1 MSPGFESDWNTP
13 RAWAIDLGVCAAV
26 GVLLGV
32 IGPFGSYLNDGI
44 AMRILY
50 WMGVFVVSGI
60 VHGIVIRQVRPVA
73 SRARIPV
80 WVWLPAVV
88 LVLNL
93 PLSTLSRLT
102 AITIWPVLAD
112 AVRPLE
118 WFGQSLVIA
127 LAYASAFVFLRFRT
141 GPAVAVPFVA
151 GAPGPSPR
159 IRDDLLC
166 LQMEDHYVRV
176 HTPDGSRL
184 VLMPL
189 SQAMMEVSG
198 VEGLRVHRSWWVSR
212 SAVAAVRSE
221 GRNYRLVLTNGIEAP
236 VARSAVSTLRAAGW
250 LDHQMAVGPG
260 VTVNRTAPV
269 PTPVP

>member
-1 MSPGFESDWNTP
+1 MAFATEWNTP
-13 RAWAIDLGVCAAV
+13 RAWAIDLGVCAVV
-26 GVLLGV
+26 GGLLG
-32 IGPFGSYLNDGI
+32 ILGPFGSYLNEGA

-50 WMGVFVVSGI
+50 WVGVFMVSGA
-60 VHGIVIRQVRPVA
+60 VHGIVIRKMLRPA
-73 SRARIPV
+73 ARAQIPV
-80 WVWLPAVV
+80 WVWLPGVV

-102 AITIWPVLAD
+102 AIAIWPELEQ

-118 WFGQSLVIA
+118 WFVQSLVIA
-127 LAYASAFVFLRFRT
+127 LAYASAFYFLRFRP
-141 GPAVAVPFVA
+141 GRVIVAPAVE
-151 GAPGPSPR
+151 GHRSGTLR

-189 SQAMMEVSG
+189 SQAVTEVAG
-198 VEGLRVHRSWWVSR
+198 IEGLRIHRSWWVAR

-221 GRNYRLVLTNGIEAP
+221 GRNFRLVLTNGIEAP

-250 LDHQMAVGPG
+250 LDDP
-260 VTVNRTAPV
+260 NRGRNER
-269 PTPVP
+269 

>member
-1 MSPGFESDWNTP
+1 MSAAFESEWNTP

-32 IGPFGSYLNDGI
+32 LGPFGSYLNDGM

-50 WMGVFVVSGI
+50 WVSVFMVSGI
-60 VHGIVIRQVRPVA
+60 FYGFVIRRVRLVA
-73 SRARIPV
+73 GRARIPV

-102 AITIWPVLAD
+102 AIMIWPVLAD

-118 WFGQSLVIA
+118 WFVQSLVIA
-127 LAYASAFVFLRFRT
+127 LAYAAAFFFLRFRT
-141 GPAVAVPFVA
+141 GPAIAASGVA
-151 GAPGPSPR
+151 GTPGPSLR

-184 VLMPL
+184 MLMPL
-189 SQAMMEVSG
+189 GQAMTEVSG
-198 VEGLRVHRSWWVSR
+198 VEGLRVHRSWWVAR

-221 GRNYRLVLTNGIEAP
+221 GRNFRLVLTNGIEAP

-250 LDHQMAVGPG
+250 LSAEA
-260 VTVNRTAPV
+260 RS
-269 PTPVP
+269 